1 MAGLIGME
9 NKPFK
14 NLWDVATALTKMVIS
29 AWKDNVAPPV
39 SGSHVAG
46 GWHS

>member
-1 MAGLIGME
+1 
-9 NKPFK
+9 
-14 NLWDVATALTKMVIS
+14 MVIS

-46 GWHS
+46 GWHSWHLKFSDDKGHVLATLSLEQDR